1 MIGIEML
8 DKVTDE
14 VVDAFGRL
22 LPQLSNTAEPLDA
35 DAITTLI
42 TSPAVTVL
50 VARGD
55 GGTIIGTLTL
65 AMFSAP
71 TGARAW
77 IEDVV
82 VDAAAGRQG
91 AGMAL
96 VREAL
101 RLAED
106 AGARTVDLT
115 SRPSREAAGGLYTK
129 AGFEQRQ
136 TRLYR
141 YTFT

>member
-50 VARGD
+50 LARGD
-55 GGTIIGTLTL
+55 GGTIIGTPTP
-65 AMFSAP
+65 AMFSPP
-71 TGARAW
+71 TGARAS
-77 IEDVV
+77 IEDGV
-82 VDAAAGRQG
+82 VDAAAARHG
-91 AGMAL
+91 ARMAL
-96 VREAL
+96 GRE
-101 RLAED
+101 
-106 AGARTVDLT
+106 
-115 SRPSREAAGGLYTK
+115 
-129 AGFEQRQ
+129 
-136 TRLYR
+136 
-141 YTFT
+141 